1 MERIDIKVFTL
12 PGSSITKVSKCY
24 IELSSDRLAYVHDYH
39 VDIPADEENDSEEYR
54 VLDKVVYKK
63 NCMVG
68 ASLSSRIID
77 TEDAEGD
84 VTIYAVTLPI
94 AYVDEAIEVA
104 LETIR
109 EANAFHKKMCD
120 YIFS

>member
-1 MERIDIKVFTL
+1 MRRTGYNVYYNNNT
-12 PGSSITKVSKCY
+12 G
-24 IELSSDRLAYVHDYH
+24 
-39 VDIPADEENDSEEYR
+39 
-54 VLDKVVYKK
+54 KVVYKK

-77 TEDAEGD
+77 AEDAEGD

-104 LETIR
+104 FETIR